1 MRYLSLILILLFSIG
16 ITSGADKSDPMKPA
30 LLVIDIQNVYLDWMS
45 QEDQD
50 RVFQYI
56 NASIKIFRDAG
67 LPIIRVYNTD
77 PDYGPPQGTEEFE
90 FTEKVPMLPDDP
102 MVIKNYANGFKKT
115 DLQKILKKKD
125 VNTLFMCGLSATGC
139 VLATYHGA
147 KDLDYETFMI
157 KNALLSPKVKY
168 TQSVE
173 EIFDA
178 MPYSALRLLIN
189 NMN

>member
-1 MRYLSLILILLFSIG
+1 MILLFTIG
-16 ITSGADKSDPMKPA
+16 IISGADKSDPMKPA

-77 PDYGPPQGTEEFE
+77 PDYGPAKGTEEFE
-90 FTEKVPMLPDDP
+90 FTDKVPMLPDDP

-115 DLQKILKKKD
+115 NLQKILKKND

-168 TQSVE
+168 TKSVE

>member
-1 MRYLSLILILLFSIG
+1 MRNLSIILILLFTIG
-16 ITSGADKSDPMKPA
+16 VTSAADKAEPMKPA

-115 DLQKILKKKD
+115 DLQKFLKKND
-125 VNTLFMCGLSATGC
+125 VNTLFLCGLSATGC

-157 KNALLSPKVKY
+157 KNALLSPKVNY
-168 TQSVE
+168 TKSVE

>member
-1 MRYLSLILILLFSIG
+1 MRNLSIILILLFATG
-16 ITSGADKSDPMKPA
+16 ITSAADKSEPMKPA
-30 LLVIDIQNVYLDWMS
+30 LIVMDIQNLYLDWMS
-45 QEDQD
+45 QEDQE

-56 NASIKIFRDAG
+56 NASIKIFRDAE
-67 LPIIRVYNTD
+67 LPIILVYNTD
-77 PDYGPPQGTEEFE
+77 PDYGPAEGTEEFK
-90 FTEKVPMLPDDP
+90 FTESVPVSADDP

-125 VNTLFMCGLSATGC
+125 VNTLFLCGLSATGC

-147 KDLDYETFMI
+147 KDLDYNTFMI
-157 KNALLSPKVKY
+157 KNALLSPKVNY
-168 TQSVE
+168 TKSIE

-178 MPYSALRLLIN
+178 LPYSALRLLIN